1 MTNHDKLI
9 IAFNEVYENEIAEL
23 KAAGTE
29 QWEFTEDYGFERK
42 MQRLIKQQRRSYWK
56 YINTIG
62 KKVAVILVLIAVTFS
77 SAMTVPAFRE
87 PVIEFVVKTYKEFS
101 SYFVDRYSL
110 EASPQ
115 TVPQQ
120 IDTVY
125 FPTEIPE
132 DFKLTKKSVNN
143 SFCYASWVNSENQL
157 IEYSQDLIESQSNLN
172 TENATVKTITI
183 CGKDCYTYINNG
195 ERLYLWVENGYSF
208 YIKVPEGFTAEQTE
222 TIINSIQEKDN
233 S

>member
-62 KKVAVILVLIAVTFS
+62 KRVAVILVLIAVTFS

-143 SFCYASWVNSENQL
+143 SFCFSRWDNSDGQYISFTQNIVL
-157 IEYSQDLIESQSNLN
+157 LQSKLD
-172 TENATVKTITI
+172 TENSDISKVRI
-183 CGKDCYTYINNG
+183 CGKEAYTYINKNVTS
-195 ERLYLWVENGYSF
+195 YLWSDSNYTFCLDVPYSF
-208 YIKVPEGFTAEQTE
+208 TEEQVE
-222 TIINSIQEKDN
+222 AIINSIQEKDN